1 MQIQLKKLGKKKI
14 KIIDISLEKHP
25 KTLRELITECV
36 KSEVRRFNDSR
47 EDTSLLPFLS
57 AKEIGEQAQ
66 AGKITCGE
74 KENRQLADLN
84 KAIDTAMLA
93 FTDGLFAVFINE
105 EEIQDLDTPI
115 HLTEQ
120 STLTFIR
127 LTFLTGTYW

>member
-66 AGKITCGE
+66 AGKITFGE

-93 FTDGLFAVFINE
+93 
-105 EEIQDLDTPI
+105 
-115 HLTEQ
+115 
-120 STLTFIR
+120 
-127 LTFLTGTYW
+127 

>member
-66 AGKITCGE
+66 AGKITFGE
-74 KENRQLADLN
+74 NFLLY
-84 KAIDTAMLA
+84 L
-93 FTDGLFAVFINE
+93 
-105 EEIQDLDTPI
+105 
-115 HLTEQ
+115 LTRKKFKTW
-120 STLTFIR
+120 TLPSI
-127 LTFLTGTYW
+127 